1 MATFSFDNFLGLS
14 LPISE
19 LQEVP
24 PIADGPATGTF
35 DAFLPGNILLLE
47 GNFEELSSALFPVGA
62 EDSEGNPQSAIHVH
76 QGEIGQNGGIVR
88 NLNVIDNGDS
98 SGTFNGAFTLTD
110 EETAA
115 AEADGFYINLHTE
128 NNQSGELRGQ
138 VIFLDDVQASLGL
151 GLPMSELFEVPP
163 VEDTPAEGIVNA
175 ILTGDN
181 LLIQGT
187 FSDLSSDLFSVGA
200 TDSEG
205 NLQSSVH
212 LHEGLA
218 NSTGGIVR
226 NFNVIDNGDGS
237 GSFFGSFSLSDD
249 EVVAAESG
257 NFYINLHT
265 DNNPSG
271 ELRTQVLLNETDPNG
286 DTLVTFLPI
295 SEAQEVEPVV
305 NTDANGSFYAV
316 LSGNNLNIS
325 GDFSEL
331 SSDLFSSRT
340 EPDSEGNAPSAIH
353 LHGAALGENGDL
365 LRNFTIVDTGNNSGF
380 FSGNFT
386 LNETELQAVES
397 GEVYINLH
405 TENNPNGELRG
416 QVVLENFDTV
426 IPDEDVVF
434 NGDNRDNNIDGGFA
448 DDEIV
453 GFAGDDRLNGLAGND
468 RVIGAGGNDNLIGG
482 DGNDNLIG
490 GRGNDTLFGQDGN
503 DLLEGRLHSDI
514 LLGGNGNDTLS
525 GGQGRDRLN
534 GGSGNDELTGGGSI
548 DLFIFNTNQEFDSED
563 LGTDVITDFN
573 SGQDRILLDLNTF
586 TALDSSPGI
595 GLSEDDFEIVSNEGD
610 AAISEAEI
618 VYNSVSGALYYNP
631 NGSGDGFGSG
641 GEFVNLGGS
650 TDLVANDFQVR

>member
-1 MATFSFDNFLGLS
+1 MPTYSFDNFLGLS

-24 PIADGPATGTF
+24 PIADGLATGTF
-35 DAFLPGNILLLE
+35 DAFLPGNILLVE
-47 GNFEELSSALFPVGA
+47 GDFEQLSSPLIPLGEA
-62 EDSEGNPQSAIHVH
+62 DSEGNPQSPIHVH
-76 QGEIGQNGGIVR
+76 QAPAGENGGIIR
-88 NLNVIDNGDS
+88 NLNVFEIDDN

-110 EETAA
+110 AETEA
-115 AEADGFYINLHTE
+115 AEADGLYINLHTE

-138 VIFLDDVQASLGL
+138 VIFLDLQAALGI

-163 VEDTPAEGIVNA
+163 VLDTPAEGIVNA

-187 FSDLSSDLFSVGA
+187 FSDLSSDLFSVGD

-212 LHEGLA
+212 LHQGLA

-237 GSFFGSFSLSDD
+237 GGFFGEFTLSDD

-257 NFYINLHT
+257 NFYVNLHT
-265 DNNPSG
+265 QNNPSG
-271 ELRTQVLLNETDPNG
+271 ELRTQVLLNETPTD

-295 SEAQEVEPVV
+295 SEAQEVDPVV
-305 NTDANGSFYAV
+305 NTDATGDFYAV
-316 LSGNNLNIS
+316 LSGNTLNIS

-340 EPDSEGNAPSAIH
+340 EPDSEGNAASAIH

-416 QVVLENFDTV
+416 QVVLENLDTV
-426 IPDEDVVF
+426 IPQEDVVF
-434 NGDNRDNNIDGGFA
+434 NGDNRDNNIQAGFA
-448 DDEIV
+448 DDV
-453 GFAGDDRLNGLAGND
+453 VRGFAGDDRLNGLAGDD
-468 RVIGAGGNDNLIGG
+468 RVVGGDGDDNLIGA
-482 DGNDNLIG
+482 
-490 GRGNDTLFGQDGN
+490 RGNDTLLGQDGN
-503 DLLEGRLHSDI
+503 DLLEGRLDSDI
-514 LLGGNGNDTLS
+514 LLGGSGNDTLS

-534 GGSGNDELTGGGSI
+534 GGSGDDELTGGASI
-548 DLFIFNTNQEFDSED
+548 DRFIFNTNEEFDSQD
-563 LGTDVITDFN
+563 LGTDVITDFH
-573 SGQDRILLDLNTF
+573 SGQDIILLDLRTF

-595 GLSEDDFEIVSNEGD
+595 GLSEDDFEIVSSVGD
-610 AAISEAEI
+610 GAISEAEI

-631 NGSGDGFGSG
+631 NGTEDGFGIG

-650 TDLVANDFQVR
+650 TDLVASDFQVR

>member
-1 MATFSFDNFLGLS
+1 MATYSFDNFLGLS

-98 SGTFNGAFTLTD
+98 SGIFNGAFTLTD

-138 VIFLDDVQASLGL
+138 VVFLDVQASLGL

-163 VEDTPAEGIVNA
+163 VEDTAAEGIVNA

-237 GSFFGSFSLSDD
+237 GGFFGSFSLSDD

-286 DTLVTFLPI
+286 DTLVTFLPR
-295 SEAQEVEPVV
+295 SETQEVDPVV
-305 NTDANGSFYAV
+305 DTDADGTFYAV

-325 GDFSEL
+325 GGFFEL
-331 SSDLFSSRT
+331 SSDLFNVGP
-340 EPDSEGNAPSAIH
+340 EDSEGNSQSSVH
-353 LHGAALGENGDL
+353 LHLGGLGENGDI
-365 LRNFTIVDTGNNSGF
+365 LRNLTVVDTGANGGF
-380 FSGNFT
+380 FTGDFT
-386 LNETELQAVES
+386 LDDTEVAAVES
-397 GEVYINLH
+397 GGAYINLH
-405 TENNPNGELRG
+405 TENNPSGELRG

-426 IPDEDVVF
+426 IPVEDVVF
-434 NGDNRDNNIDGGFA
+434 NGDNRDNNIQAGFGN
-448 DDEIV
+448 DEIV

-468 RVIGAGGNDNLIGG
+468 RVIGGAGNDRVIGGVGNDNLIGS
-482 DGNDNLIG
+482 
-490 GRGNDTLFGQDGN
+490 RGNDTLLGQDGN
-503 DLLEGRLHSDI
+503 DLLEGRPGIDI
-514 LLGGNGNDTLS
+514 LLGGSGNDTLS
-525 GGQGRDRLN
+525 GGQGRVR
-534 GGSGNDELTGGGSI
+534 
-548 DLFIFNTNQEFDSED
+548 
-563 LGTDVITDFN
+563 
-573 SGQDRILLDLNTF
+573 
-586 TALDSSPGI
+586 
-595 GLSEDDFEIVSNEGD
+595 VS
-610 AAISEAEI
+610 
-618 VYNSVSGALYYNP
+618 
-631 NGSGDGFGSG
+631 
-641 GEFVNLGGS
+641 
-650 TDLVANDFQVR
+650 VA